1 MPNGIIVGDIVDA
14 EYGRCVVT
22 RISNGGVLVLLRDD
36 GVAGLSTLDNVTKTG
51 RHIDIETVLKE
62 IF

>member
-1 MPNGIIVGDIVDA
+1 MPNEIIVGDIVDA

-22 RISNGGVLVLLRDD
+22 RISSGGVLVLLRDD
-36 GVAGLSTLDNVTKTG
+36 GVAGLSNIDNVTKTS
-51 RHIDIETVLKE
+51 RHIDIETILKE

>member
-1 MPNGIIVGDIVDA
+1 MANEIIVGDIVDA

-22 RISNGGVLVLLRDD
+22 RISSGSVLVLLRAD
-36 GVAGLSTLDNVTKTG
+36 GVAGLSNVDNVTKTG
-51 RHIDIETVLKE
+51 RHIDIESVLKG